1 MSRELDDIRKEQLIE
16 ILTNELKVLRA
27 KVQISQQDLADRL
40 GISRQTYVAIENK
53 KHKMTWQH
61 FIALL
66 LLYRSNCD
74 TAKQID
80 WIGAYPPE
88 LEQYIKLNGNK

>member
-1 MSRELDDIRKEQLIE
+1 MNSELDDVRKEQLIE

-66 LLYRSNCD
+66 LLYRSNGD
-74 TAKQID
+74 TARMID

-88 LEQYIKLNGNK
+88 LEQYIRLNGN

>member
-1 MSRELDDIRKEQLIE
+1 MNSELDDVRKEQLIK

-27 KVQISQQDLADRL
+27 KVQISQQELADRV

-66 LLYRSNCD
+66 LLYRSNND
-74 TAKQID
+74 TIKMID
-80 WIGAYPPE
+80 WIGAYPPD
-88 LEQYIKLNGNK
+88 LERYITLKDD